1 MHKLEDCSAHDF
13 AAYEN
18 DIKQTK
24 ILHEKLISQD
34 SRDSALKSQIIR
46 IEIYSCYM
54 FQKKKILLFGLCQFQ
69 LEKHLS
75 IYSGP
80 ISTINFS
87 GHTDRIVRN
96 PQTSFSLR

>member
-1 MHKLEDCSAHDF
+1 MVKLGACSAHDF

-24 ILHEKLISQD
+24 IRHEKLISQD
-34 SRDSALKSQIIR
+34 SRDLALKSQIIR

-54 FQKKKILLFGLCQFQ
+54 FQKKKILSFVLCQFQ

-87 GHTDRIVRN
+87 GRTDQIVRN
-96 PQTSFSLR
+96 PRSSFWLR